1 MEAFDKHRTRRIIC
15 NDDGDQ
21 QFGNYPGY
29 DYDVHDEAS
38 FISARTG
45 VTFGT
50 QVDTYVWCVGN
61 GTDPP
66 YANTCFQPG
75 IESADHASDMI
86 IRACHGNGVEVWASL
101 RMNDIHD
108 SRAKDLEHVHDP
120 FKRERPELLVA
131 PEEDRLL
138 PTELA
143 ERSQWTVYN
152 YARPEVGRH
161 RLDFIRRNAT
171 AHDFDGYELDFTRH
185 GFYFPLGEE
194 RELAPAMTDLVRQV
208 RDLLGEVGERRG
220 RPYTFVAHVGD
231 SVETCLDQGHDV
243 EAWLMEGLIDV
254 LVVGTGYLPFVL
266 PCREW
271 LSLGKEHGVPVYPA
285 VNTNTY
291 VPWWRDLLNDQ
302 GVFVD
307 AVRAHAAHYWHKGFE
322 GQYLFNLFCMDE
334 AERDTV
340 SSDFVYQVLDQIG
353 DPVALSGRGKLYGIQ
368 GAQDSGWSARF
379 GSDPTILPIA
389 LVGQEHKLPL
399 ELGPDGGDA
408 GAKIT
413 ITALAA
419 GDMADRRVWMR
430 LNHRLLPEPERTD
443 AGFVTGVPS
452 GFARPGRNEL
462 CIWANENTAVSD
474 RPIVI
479 HQVLARVSYNEA

>member
-1 MEAFDKHRTRRIIC
+1 
-15 NDDGDQ
+15 
-21 QFGNYPGY
+21 
-29 DYDVHDEAS
+29 
-38 FISARTG
+38 
-45 VTFGT
+45 
-50 QVDTYVWCVGN
+50 
-61 GTDPP
+61 
-66 YANTCFQPG
+66 
-75 IESADHASDMI
+75 
-86 IRACHGNGVEVWASL
+86 
-101 RMNDIHD
+101 
-108 SRAKDLEHVHDP
+108 
-120 FKRERPELLVA
+120 
-131 PEEDRLL
+131 
-138 PTELA
+138 
-143 ERSQWTVYN
+143 
-152 YARPEVGRH
+152 
-161 RLDFIRRNAT
+161 
-171 AHDFDGYELDFTRH
+171 
-185 GFYFPLGEE
+185 
-194 RELAPAMTDLVRQV
+194 
-208 RDLLGEVGERRG
+208 
-220 RPYTFVAHVGD
+220 VGD